1 VGVGERERESG
12 EGVGEEGR
20 GEELG
25 GENVGVGCRE
35 RDGPLICVELQGK

>member
-1 VGVGERERESG
+1 VGVGERERERESG
-12 EGVGEEGR
+12 EGV